1 MAIIFPLTADTT
13 MKILIADDDRTIHL
27 TFTKF
32 LTTQGNEVL
41 HAYDAEEAMAL
52 ALKERPDLILLDIT
66 MPCGDGRNIC
76 QKMKSDPATQSIK
89 IIMLTARDSQYDR
102 TLALELGADDYISK
116 PCSIPYLDRA
126 ITKVMRSKP

>member
-1 MAIIFPLTADTT
+1 
-13 MKILIADDDRTIHL
+13 MKILIADDDRTIHI

-41 HAYDAEEAMAL
+41 HAYDAAEAMVL
-52 ALKERPDLILLDIT
+52 TLQERPDLILLDIT
-66 MPCGDGRNIC
+66 MPSGDGRNIC
-76 QKMKSDPATQSIK
+76 QQIKANPETKGIK

-126 ITKVMRSKP
+126 ITKVMRSKA

>member
-1 MAIIFPLTADTT
+1 

-32 LTTQGNEVL
+32 LTNQGNEVL
-41 HAYDAEEAMAL
+41 HAYDAAETQEL
-52 ALKERPDLILLDIT
+52 AITERPDLILLDIT
-66 MPCGDGRNIC
+66 MPSGDGRNIC
-76 QKMKSDPATQSIK
+76 QRLKADPETQAIK

-126 ITKVMRSKP
+126 ITKVMRSGNA

>member
-1 MAIIFPLTADTT
+1 
-13 MKILIADDDRTIHL
+13 MKILIADDDRTIHI

-41 HAYDAEEAMAL
+41 HAYDAAETLEMTL
-52 ALKERPDLILLDIT
+52 RERPDLLLLDIT
-66 MPCGDGRNIC
+66 MPSGDGRNIC
-76 QKMKSDPATQSIK
+76 QQIKADPETRSIK

-102 TLALELGADDYISK
+102 TLALELGADDFISK

-126 ITKVMRSKP
+126 ISKVMRSNL